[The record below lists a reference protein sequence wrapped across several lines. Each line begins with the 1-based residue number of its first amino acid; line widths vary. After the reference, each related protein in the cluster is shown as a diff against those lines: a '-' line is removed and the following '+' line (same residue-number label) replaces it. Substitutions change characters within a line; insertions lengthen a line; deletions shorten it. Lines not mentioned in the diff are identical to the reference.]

1 MPLTDTKIKNAK
13 PKDKP
18 YSLPD
23 GNGLYLE
30 IRPTGAKFWRYRF
43 WLHEFLFSHS
53 FHFPIL
59 R

>member
-13 PKDKP
+13 PKEKP

-30 IRPTGAKFWRYRF
+30 VMGCSEATDRSI
-43 WLHEFLFSHS
+43 
-53 FHFPIL
+53 
-59 R
+59 